1 MLQLDADLY
10 VTLVDN
16 VDAVHERLTRE
27 TTTSHHTLKDIL
39 VWREE
44 EILATEILATII
56 RGCGR
61 FFILARGSRSAGRP
75 RASTG

>member
-1 MLQLDADLY
+1 MLELDADLY

-27 TTTSHHTLKDIL
+27 HDLPHTLKDIL

-44 EILATEILATII
+44 EILATEVLANAV
-56 RGCGR
+56 RGHGQLLR
-61 FFILARGSRSAGRP
+61 LRP
-75 RASTG
+75 RQPGRQPADRSTG